1 MAEMTVGCK
10 YIHSGIDRQT
20 FFIRLHRNQP
30 VAPRKPCLLYTSP
43 FFNGSISKYMLSKT
57 DNSVVDFCFLI
68 INFGTILSFV
78 KFGNMLF
85 GEKKE
90 LTYTRNF
97 FSTLVLALLSLLCLA
112 TGLFAGPFLSLFFQM
127 DFSVGL
133 SGYLVK
139 SLIWAGSF
147 LLAVLFYKKV
157 LSKIKRLKS
166 GIDFSLDMNHI
177 ALCTGA
183 GFLLILGAGFL
194 SLLPG

>member
-1 MAEMTVGCK
+1 
-10 YIHSGIDRQT
+10 
-20 FFIRLHRNQP
+20 
-30 VAPRKPCLLYTSP
+30 
-43 FFNGSISKYMLSKT
+43 MLSKT

-97 FSTLVLALLSLLCLA
+97 FSTFVLALLSLLCLA

-139 SLIWAGSF
+139 SLIWAEASCSLSF
-147 LLAVLFYKKV
+147 FT
-157 LSKIKRLKS
+157 KR
-166 GIDFSLDMNHI
+166 F
-177 ALCTGA
+177 
-183 GFLLILGAGFL
+183 
-194 SLLPG
+194 

>member
-1 MAEMTVGCK
+1 
-10 YIHSGIDRQT
+10 
-20 FFIRLHRNQP
+20 
-30 VAPRKPCLLYTSP
+30 
-43 FFNGSISKYMLSKT
+43 MLSKT

-97 FSTLVLALLSLLCLA
+97 FSTFVLALLSLLCLA

-147 LLAVLFYKKV
+147 LLAILFYKKI

-183 GFLLILGAGFL
+183 GFLLILGACFL